1 MAPGKRMEQA
11 PSKTDMDRTEDQ
23 GQRSGRPF
31 LYTIPTTGERPM
43 TFAAQGLP
51 EGLVLEAAEAA
62 SAKKAER
69 IVILDVSGL
78 LKITDYF
85 LICSGNTDRQVRTIA
100 DEVERQLAAH
110 KVKPYRREGQ
120 REGTWILL
128 DYVDFVVHV
137 FRKEERDYY
146 ELERLWSDAPKIP
159 FEEESIEPA
168 AAEAT

>member
-1 MAPGKRMEQA
+1 M
-11 PSKTDMDRTEDQ
+11 
-23 GQRSGRPF
+23 
-31 LYTIPTTGERPM
+31 TTGS
-43 TFAAQGLP
+43 ALA
-51 EGLVLEAAEAA
+51 LEAATAA

-69 IVILDVSGL
+69 IIILDVS
-78 LKITDYF
+78 KQMVITDHF
-85 LICSGNTDRQVRTIA
+85 VICSGNTDRQVKTIA
-100 DEVERQLAAH
+100 DEVERHLQENYR
-110 KVKPYRREGQ
+110 VKPYRREGE

-146 ELERLWSDAPKIP
+146 ELERLWSDATKVP